1 MINCCCQRVVVK
13 ERNFVVVNVLDL
25 KRVFSKTLEKLVIF
39 DNLTPYNTKTLEI
52 DHQDKSR
59 LNKSS
64 IFDAFFKEI
73 T

>member
-1 MINCCCQRVVVK
+1 MVNCGYQGVIVK
-13 ERNFVVVNVLDL
+13 NRNSIDDSDL
-25 KRVFSKTLEKLVIF
+25 MKFLRKTLEKLVIF

>member
-1 MINCCCQRVVVK
+1 MVNCGYQGVIVK
-13 ERNFVVVNVLDL
+13 NRNSIDDSDL
-25 KRVFSKTLEKLVIF
+25 MKFLRKTLEKLVIF

-52 DHQDKSR
+52 DHQEKSR